1 MVVAKAGE
9 REAGSCSSM
18 GVALQSRRLGGPGGV
33 LQDNMPVSD
42 NIVYTVHLE
51 IVGMVILC
59 DVGGL
64 LQ

>member
-42 NIVYTVHLE
+42 IVYTVHLE